1 MTAIKMVEGSL
12 DSEFYLIDYQSVGKR
27 RVAKINEDG
36 VLVVSESASSSGA
49 LPLRGVVGEGRSG
62 SMYVPM
68 AFLSWHLDASHGTP
82 DYSRSLVLMIDGK
95 LMGDGFSVPVISWS
109 KRCLSREFDVHLEDG
124 WSFRTKYTAPFI
136 REFFMQMNVGGTL
149 DAQPVD
155 FIEQIITVVAEL
167 RPDWIAGFA
176 NQNIS

>member
-1 MTAIKMVEGSL
+1 MAAIKMVEGSL
-12 DSEFYLIDYQSVGKR
+12 DGEFYLVEYKGVGKR

-49 LPLRGVVGEGRSG
+49 LPLRGVIGEGKSG
-62 SMYVPM
+62 ARYVPM

-95 LMGDGFSVPVISWS
+95 LMGDGFSAPVISWS
-109 KRCLSREFDVHLEDG
+109 KRCVSREFYVSLEDG
-124 WSFRTKYTAPFI
+124 WNFKVTYTAPLI
-136 REFFMQMNVGGTL
+136 REFFMRMNVGGTL

-155 FIEQIITVVAEL
+155 FIEQIMMVVAEL
-167 RPDWIAGFA
+167 RPDWIVAA
-176 NQNIS
+176 ADQNIS